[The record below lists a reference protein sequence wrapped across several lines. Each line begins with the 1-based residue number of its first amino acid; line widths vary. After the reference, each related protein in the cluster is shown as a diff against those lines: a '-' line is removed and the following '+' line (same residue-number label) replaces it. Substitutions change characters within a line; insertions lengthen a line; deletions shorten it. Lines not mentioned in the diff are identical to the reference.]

1 MTNITA
7 LVSGMQSRTHSSCG
21 MRYSHTTHARSRL
34 QRSTDR
40 NSHAIANLFALAQS
54 THMLGPCLDAALHA
68 STPHTNTLKHRGPL
82 QSPPTDKYRNLRG
95 KRGDEGGVSGVRTPG
110 SCAHACRKRSRQVCS
125 PVTSTH
131 IRSFHYVLLYWRVPA
146 QTLIAR
152 SSAPE
157 PLQALGIEVPGPPSP
172 RECFFFARKPA
183 PRAHP
188 LLTVTSMAQRAAMHT
203 HRYAQADHSDGSPQ
217 APLTVYTMRRRQI
230 CTVVQTKVNSM
241 LRCRAE
247 ARDKIRAEG
256 GGNWRVSA

>member
-1 MTNITA
+1 
-7 LVSGMQSRTHSSCG
+7 MQSRTHSSCG

-157 PLQALGIEVPGPPSP
+157 LLQALGIEVPGPPSP
-172 RECFFFARKPA
+172 RECFFFCQEARTARPPPFNRDLDGA
-183 PRAHP
+183 TSCNAHP
-188 LLTVTSMAQRAAMHT
+188 PLCTSR
-203 HRYAQADHSDGSPQ
+203 S
-217 APLTVYTMRRRQI
+217 
-230 CTVVQTKVNSM
+230 
-241 LRCRAE
+241 
-247 ARDKIRAEG
+247 
-256 GGNWRVSA
+256 